1 MNTRTFAFLIGM
13 IVILTGQ
20 SLHAASG
27 MAATTCHIKF
37 VSFGFTGT
45 PGTPISYHGQSYVIP
60 GNGHLELV
68 AQKGD
73 FTFKAAG
80 LTMTL
85 DAETKRDEFGSA
97 AIDVDQRLA
106 DARSKTATVQV
117 ADAST
122 TAATPRPATF

>member
-1 MNTRTFAFLIGM
+1 
-13 IVILTGQ
+13 
-20 SLHAASG
+20 

-122 TAATPRPATF
+122 PAATPRPATF